1 MCTLFIINIISI
13 GIKIKI
19 ATFFFLLV
27 LSNKSF
33 SQEDPLISLSSFIY
47 NHSQFQETGQGL
59 IIPELDIA
67 LYRSINFF
75 LQEKFNNIEYIP
87 NVIWESYK
95 TSLTPYTRSHY
106 YTYTVRVKV
115 KNQRQLLNLEVDYFP
130 SNGSQQQFSTNYI
143 WDGQAQTFRLDDASL
158 ERFKVRS
165 DLILLKIENQEEKA
179 TIDEII
185 NEIEIFQSGNNNNQ
199 IIYFDQ
205 RKQIQINQIISSF
218 ILKSFPNVDFIMNI
232 IWDSYFTSISSYDKF
247 HYHKFIAQ
255 VRLKNSNAY
264 KYVDIFYNLKT
275 KNPAT
280 DQKWNASREIF
291 AVENNQ

>member
-1 MCTLFIINIISI
+1 
-13 GIKIKI
+13 
-19 ATFFFLLV
+19 LV

-87 NVIWESYK
+87 NLIWESYK

-106 YTYTVRVKV
+106 HTYTVRVKV

>member
-87 NVIWESYK
+87 NLIWESYK

-106 YTYTVRVKV
+106 HTYTVRVKV

>member
-1 MCTLFIINIISI
+1 MANLFSDVSLSWSLCDV
-13 GIKIKI
+13 
-19 ATFFFLLV
+19 FFFLLV

-75 LQEKFNNIEYIP
+75 LREKFNNIEYIP

>member
-75 LQEKFNNIEYIP
+75 LREKFNNIEYIP